1 MRYFDNINNLQDIF
15 FKIPSSYGLYSSREE
30 LSYALGACLY
40 MPGTRENLLKDILF
54 SKSMGTHTI
63 TLCIEDSVSSN
74 QVVQAENNIINLFKS
89 IDLLLKDNASFIDGL
104 PLIFIRVRNV
114 NQLQKLLNE
123 SSFNGPLWFCFS

>member
-1 MRYFDNINNLQDIF
+1 MRYFNDINNLQDIF
-15 FKIPSSYGLYSSREE
+15 FKLPSSYGLFSSREE

-54 SKSMGTHTI
+54 SKSMGAHTI

-89 IDLLLKDNASFIDGL
+89 IDLLLKNNASFIDSL
-104 PLIFIRVRNV
+104 PLIFIRVRN
-114 NQLQKLLNE
+114 LI
-123 SSFNGPLWFCFS
+123 SFKGYLMNLPYRALWFYFS